1 MKQVIAP
8 ESYDDSFPKTK
19 LIQKNLDNFLDKKDD
34 KLGKPA
40 NLGQKQLGPDHV
52 YGMRI

>member
-1 MKQVIAP
+1 MAP
-8 ESYDDSFPKTK
+8 ESNCDKFPDTK
-19 LIQKNLDNFLDKKDD
+19 VIKSNLNDFFDKKDN